1 MESQIFTILV
11 AIGLILYSLFKTG
24 KLIQQMLK
32 KSKSQS
38 WQVSTA
44 EVVSKQV
51 TKRISTRS
59 GASYYPEIEYR
70 YSVMGQRFEKTIRLS
85 KNYSR
90 QKAQE
95 KVDNLG
101 TTIEVRYNPNQPKEH
116 VSEYDIVNYADILLI
131 VIMLVL
137 AGIMLYPYLTNFAL

>member
-1 MESQIFTILV
+1 MESQIVTILI
-11 AIGLILYSLFKTG
+11 AIGLILFGLFKTG

-38 WQVSTA
+38 WQVSSA
-44 EVVSKQV
+44 EVVSKCV
-51 TKRISTRS
+51 TKKISTKS
-59 GASYYPEIEYR
+59 GASYYPEIDYR
-70 YSVMGQRFEKTIRLS
+70 YAVMGQPYEKKIRLA
-85 KNYSR
+85 KYYSR

-95 KVDNLG
+95 KVDNIG

-116 VSEYDIVNYADILLI
+116 VSEYDIVNYPDILLI

-137 AGIMLYPYLTNFAL
+137 AGIMLYPYLR

>member
-1 MESQIFTILV
+1 MESSIVTILV
-11 AIGLILYSLFKTG
+11 AIGLILFGLFKTG
-24 KLIQQMLK
+24 KLVQQILK
-32 KSKSQS
+32 KNKSQS
-38 WQVSTA
+38 WQMSTA
-44 EVVSKQV
+44 EVTSKQV
-51 TKRISTRS
+51 VKKLSTRS

-70 YSVMGQRFEKTIRLS
+70 YSVMGQPFEKTILLA

-95 KVDNLG
+95 KVESIGN
-101 TTIEVRYNPNQPKEH
+101 TIAIRFDPNQPKEH

-137 AGIMLYPYLTNFAL
+137 AGIMAYPYLR

>member
-1 MESQIFTILV
+1 MESQIVTILI

-38 WQVSTA
+38 WQVSSV

-59 GASYYPEIEYR
+59 GASYYPEINYR
-70 YSVMGQRFEKTIRLS
+70 YSVMGQPYEKTIRLA

-95 KVDNLG
+95 KVDNIG
-101 TTIEVRYNPNQPKEH
+101 TTIKVRYNPNQPKEH
-116 VSEYDIVNYADILLI
+116 ISEYDIVNYGDMLLI

-137 AGIMLYPYLTNFAL
+137 AGIMLYPYLTNFTL

>member
-1 MESQIFTILV
+1 
-11 AIGLILYSLFKTG
+11 
-24 KLIQQMLK
+24 
-32 KSKSQS
+32 
-38 WQVSTA
+38 
-44 EVVSKQV
+44 
-51 TKRISTRS
+51 
-59 GASYYPEIEYR
+59 
-70 YSVMGQRFEKTIRLS
+70 MGQPYEKTIRLS

-95 KVDNLG
+95 KVDNVG

-116 VSEYDIVNYADILLI
+116 VSEYDIVNYGDILLI

>member
-1 MESQIFTILV
+1 MESQIVTILV
-11 AIGLILYSLFKTG
+11 AIGLILYGLFKTG

-59 GASYYPEIEYR
+59 GASYYPEIDYR
-70 YSVMGQRFEKTIRLS
+70 YTVMGQPYEKTIRLA

-95 KVDNLG
+95 KVDNIG
-101 TTIEVRYNPNQPKEH
+101 ATIGVRYNPNQPKEH
-116 VSEYDIVNYADILLI
+116 VSEYDIVNYSDILLI

-137 AGIMLYPYLTNFAL
+137 AGIMLYPYLTNFTL

>member
-1 MESQIFTILV
+1 MESQIVTILI
-11 AIGLILYSLFKTG
+11 AIGLILYGIFKTG

-38 WQVSTA
+38 WQVSSA

-59 GASYYPEIEYR
+59 GASYYSEIDYR
-70 YSVMGQRFEKTIRLS
+70 YSVMGQRFEKTIRLA
-85 KNYSR
+85 KNYSQ

-95 KVDNLG
+95 KLDNIG

-116 VSEYDIVNYADILLI
+116 VSEYDIVNYADILLT

-137 AGIMLYPYLTNFAL
+137 AGIMLYPYLR

>member
-1 MESQIFTILV
+1 MELPIVTLLI
-11 AIGLILYSLFKTG
+11 AIGLIMYALFKTW
-24 KLIQQMLK
+24 KLVQQLLK
-32 KSKSQS
+32 KSKSQT

-51 TKRISTRS
+51 TKKISTRS
-59 GASYYPEIEYR
+59 GASYYPEIDYR
-70 YSVMGQRFEKTIRLS
+70 YSVMGQRFEKTIRLA

-95 KVDNLG
+95 KVDNIG

-137 AGIMLYPYLTNFAL
+137 AGIMLYPYLTNFTL